1 MNEALDTLRTLT
13 ETVDKTVNGT
23 VVKELSIWEML
34 FGGELAG
41 TIILVILF
49 ILFVLTIYIFFER
62 YFIIRKASRLDTNFM
77 NTISDF
83 VYDGKIDSGLDLCRS
98 TNSPE
103 ARMIEKGLTRIGR
116 PLEDI
121 SQAIENTA
129 KLEIYQLEKKL
140 NTMATIAGAAP
151 MLGFLGTVVGVII
164 VFFNITHASGG
175 SINPQDLAGGLFTAM
190 GTTAV
195 GLIVGI
201 TAYVGYNYLISKVD
215 NTVYQLQASA
225 VDFLDVINKPV

>member
-1 MNEALDTLRTLT
+1 MSNTIDTDTLQAIH
-13 ETVDKTVNGT
+13 ETVKRPVL
-23 VVKELSIWEML
+23 KELSIWEML
-34 FGGELAG
+34 FGGEIAG
-41 TIILVILF
+41 TIIMM
-49 ILFVLTIYIFFER
+49 ILFVLFILTLYIFFER
-62 YFIIRKASRLDTNFM
+62 YFIIKKSSKVNVHFMDT
-77 NTISDF
+77 IRDF
-83 VYDGKIDSGLDLCRS
+83 VYDGKIESGLDLCKS

-129 KLEIYQLEKKL
+129 KLEVYQLEKRL
-140 NTMATIAGAAP
+140 STMATIAGAAP

-175 SINPQDLAGGLFTAM
+175 NINPQDLAGGLFTAM

-201 TAYVGYNYLISKVD
+201 TAYIGYNYLVSKVD
-215 NTVYQLQASA
+215 HTVHQLQASA
-225 VDFLDVINKPV
+225 VNFLDVINKPV

>member
-1 MNEALDTLRTLT
+1 MNDTIDSLQTANELIT
-13 ETVDKTVNGT
+13 GPL
-23 VVKELSIWEML
+23 VKELSIWEML
-34 FGGELAG
+34 FGGEIAG
-41 TIILVILF
+41 TIIMAILF
-49 ILFVLTIYIFFER
+49 ILFVITLYIFFER
-62 YFIIRKASRLDTNFM
+62 YFVIKKASKADTDFI
-77 NTISDF
+77 NTIRDF
-83 VYDGKIDSGLDLCRS
+83 VHDGKIESGLDLCKT

-103 ARMIEKGLTRIGR
+103 ARMIEKGLLRIGR

-129 KLEIYQLEKKL
+129 KLEVYQLEKRL

-175 SINPQDLAGGLFTAM
+175 NINPQDLAGGLFTAM

-201 TAYVGYNYLISKVD
+201 TAYIGYNYLVSKVD
-215 NTVYQLQASA
+215 HTVYQLQASA
-225 VDFLDVINKPV
+225 VNFLDVINKPV

>member
-1 MNEALDTLRTLT
+1 MNDTVDTLKAIN
-13 ETVDKTVNGT
+13 ETVKGPI
-23 VVKELSIWEML
+23 VKELSVWEML
-34 FGGELAG
+34 FGGGIAG
-41 TIILVILF
+41 TIIMVILF
-49 ILFVLTIYIFFER
+49 ILFVATVYIFFER
-62 YFIIRKASRLDTNFM
+62 YFIIEKASKADALFM
-77 NTISDF
+77 NAIRDF
-83 VYDGKIDSGLDLCRS
+83 VYDGKIESGLDLCKS

-129 KLEIYQLEKKL
+129 KLEVYQLEKRL

-164 VFFNITHASGG
+164 VFFNITHATGG
-175 SINPQDLAGGLFTAM
+175 NINPQDLAGGLFTAM

-201 TAYVGYNYLISKVD
+201 AAYIGYNYLVSKVD
-215 NTVYQLQASA
+215 HTVYQLQASA
-225 VDFLDVINKPV
+225 VNFLDVINKPV